1 MWPYLEI
8 QPLQMI
14 LLRRDRGWATIQY
27 GCILIKGEFG
37 HRDRNIQMEDYLK
50 TQGIHQLQAKA
61 CLGHQKLERGLE
73 QSLPHSPQKKATLP
87 TADMDTRLSYWNTH
101 TKSNGCLSWFLRNL
115 APS

>member
-61 CLGHQKLERGLE
+61 CLGTPETRKRPGTI
-73 QSLPHSPQKKATLP
+73 SPSQP
-87 TADMDTRLSYWNTH
+87 TEE
-101 TKSNGCLSWFLRNL
+101 SNPANS
-115 APS
+115 